1 MALLDRYLHA
11 VRGHLPAGER
21 DDIVAE
27 LADDL
32 RAKFEEREQA
42 LGRPLTED
50 DEAGLLAPYGR
61 PVLLAAR
68 YKRRQYLIG
77 PEVFP
82 FYVTTLKIALAV
94 ALVIHVAVVVGFAVS
109 GRTFGEAVELLT
121 NYPTAALN
129 VFFWVTAAFAAFD
142 LAVARTKIAD
152 KWDPRSLPRVPTTAP
167 LPSRLEVGF
176 ELVIGA
182 LFVVWW
188 ATLPRASR
196 LVFGPAEPFL
206 SPGPAWAQ
214 FYLPVLVVAL
224 ASVLAKSVALV
235 RPDWI
240 TFRVVAGVVMSA
252 ASLALLGLL
261 MRSGDLVVPVA
272 GSAEAATLAR
282 VANLGLR
289 ISFAIAGIIIA
300 VATIHDIRRTTRA
313 RVRPPV
319 ST

>member
-1 MALLDRYLHA
+1 MDLLERYLHA
-11 VRGHLPAGER
+11 VRGHLPAAER

-27 LADDL
+27 LDADL
-32 RAKFEEREQA
+32 RAKFEERQQA

-50 DEAGLLAPYGR
+50 DEAELLAPYGR
-61 PVLLAAR
+61 PMLLAAR

-94 ALVIHVAVVVGFAVS
+94 ALVVHVAVVVGFAVS
-109 GRTFGEAVELLT
+109 GRSFGEAVERLT
-121 NYPTAALN
+121 NYPGAALN

-142 LAVARTKIAD
+142 LAIARTKIAD
-152 KWDPRSLPRVPTTAP
+152 KWDPRSLPRLPTTAP

-176 ELVIGA
+176 DLVIGA
-182 LFVVWW
+182 IFVVWW
-188 ATLPRASR
+188 ATLPGASG
-196 LVFGPAEPFL
+196 VAPAEPSL
-206 SPGPAWAQ
+206 WPGPAWAQ

-224 ASVLAKSVALV
+224 ASLAAKSVALV
-235 RPDWI
+235 RPDWM

-252 ASLALLGLL
+252 AWLALLGLL
-261 MRSGDLVVPVA
+261 MRSGDLFVPAA
-272 GSAEAATLAR
+272 GSAEAAVVAR

-289 ISFAIAGIIIA
+289 ISFAVAGIIIA
-300 VATIHDIRRTTRA
+300 ATTIRDIRRATRA
-313 RVRPPV
+313 RIRPPV